1 MTKDIASIIKMEFER
16 RLIKE
21 SFSRIEKCGDLLTEE
36 EFWRKPN
43 ENSNSIGNLVLH
55 LTGNVRQYINTGIAG
70 EKDIR
75 NRDEEFNDNRQVGK
89 IQTIKDLGEVLLS
102 AKNIVD
108 MLDIK
113 SLSENRRVQGFD
125 ETVLSILIHV
135 IEQAKQKGLRRL
147 SLETGSMEFFEPAR
161 LLYEKHGFVYCEPFG
176 DYELDPN
183 SQFMT
188 LELS

>member
-1 MTKDIASIIKMEFER
+1 MNIEVDNLERAEVIALLEEHLQDMYSTSPPESVHALDLDKLKASEVTFWTGWKEKQ
-16 RLIKE
+16 LLGCAAIKE
-21 SFSRIEKCGDLLTEE
+21 L
-36 EFWRKPN
+36 
-43 ENSNSIGNLVLH
+43 
-55 LTGNVRQYINTGIAG
+55 
-70 EKDIR
+70 
-75 NRDEEFNDNRQVGK
+75 DEQHAELKSMR
-89 IQTIKDLGEVLLS
+89 TAPS
-102 AKNIVD
+102 A
-108 MLDIK
+108 
-113 SLSENRRVQGFD
+113 RGQG
-125 ETVLSILIHV
+125 VASQLLIHV